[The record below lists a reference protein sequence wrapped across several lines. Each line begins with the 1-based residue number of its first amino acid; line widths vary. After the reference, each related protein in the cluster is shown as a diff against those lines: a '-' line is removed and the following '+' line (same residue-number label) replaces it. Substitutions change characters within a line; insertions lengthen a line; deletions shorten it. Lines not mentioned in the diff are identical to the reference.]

1 MCMNFFFFNPLIHTD
16 FIFWGY
22 VPAGYFSFSNV
33 LHVTFLVD
41 RLVKRHPL

>member
-1 MCMNFFFFNPLIHTD
+1 MCMNFFFQPLNSHR
-16 FIFWGY
+16 FYFLGY